1 MKGQVR
7 WHHGKGQRSMA
18 THTGRSPML
27 ARWPALN
34 TCTGSASNRM
44 AFLSSPHPDN
54 VFPKEGLV
62 TDARITNTLN
72 NQLMRVWRGEVS
84 ARVALEE
91 ADRIITALFAE
102 AESAR

>member
-1 MKGQVR
+1 
-7 WHHGKGQRSMA
+7 
-18 THTGRSPML
+18 
-27 ARWPALN
+27 
-34 TCTGSASNRM
+34 M
-44 AFLSSPHPDN
+44 AFFEQSVHPDN
-54 VFPKEGLV
+54 VFLKEGLV